1 MKKILFSFLFILT
14 FSTYVYYKST
24 IDAVIV
30 SYINKRTVDNQV
42 AYRDGSYT
50 GNSANAYYGN
60 IQVQVDILNGKIQDI
75 TFLQYPKVAQNS
87 VWLNEGAMPKLKTE
101 TIVAQSAMVD
111 GVTGASLTSAAYI
124 ESLSSALTQAKL

>member
-1 MKKILFSFLFILT
+1 MKKTLFSFLFILT

-30 SYINKRTVDNQV
+30 SFINKKTVDNQV